1 MNDKIFMQEHEA
13 FMQTENNNESSM
25 DLDSTEEE
33 QLINHMTLEGAL
45 KALKLDNL
53 LPELD
58 DNLELIATGKKS
70 VDDHKEYFKTQVD
83 PKLRNVSRNYHPD
96 IVENKGGSKE
106 EILQA
111 TEMQKKIN
119 SVRMILSHFNKKFS
133 KCVGFEYSFFA
144 QIEINVLSDEKRL
157 EELSYGVLT
166 KLGKLARIK
175 HEKLVPNL
183 NGFLRSS
190 QASMKCFSEN
200 NLGGF
205 LQEKDNALSYFSKY
219 LSSHKE
225 SVNELKL
232 LKASFKQDD
241 QLSSICS
248 MIDKMLK
255 KSMMQFEI
263 LNQLSKLFNGNGLEL
278 ISTKFKFF
286 RDLDCKQD
294 YQQADK
300 YFTLPFIAYINI
312 LFLCNE
318 VYLKEQSEEQK
329 NGKSQTLVS
338 YIPFQTVANFF
349 KKGSAMYK
357 IAPIDEEIAKKV
369 DVLQANDLY
378 KISRYLVAYYCDDN
392 KKGRKLAAE
401 LLGVDEISKEMAGA
415 LLIKVI
421 GVYANHLA
429 EEFKPGKTYE
439 ERVIELLMEQQEI
452 IKNGF
457 GRLIEIERGFNDELR
472 GVLEKMKEANATLIP
487 RTEEAIRKS
496 KELSKKNEDSIRKSD
511 EMISRMDAILG
522 IPGVQAAVQIWQ
534 EAGDMYRSNL
544 SETKSSEE
552 ESCTENVSMSGSDIE
567 VIDPIIPSTA
577 MDELRLSTCNQIG
590 KSF

>member
-1 MNDKIFMQEHEA
+1 MNDKIFMQEYEA
-13 FMQTENNNESSM
+13 FMQTESDNESST
-25 DLDSTEEE
+25 DLDSAEEE
-33 QLINHMTLEGAL
+33 QLINHMTLEGVL

-58 DNLELIATGKKS
+58 DDLKLIATGKQS
-70 VDDHKEYFKTQVD
+70 VNDHKEYFKTQVN
-83 PKLRNVSRNYHPD
+83 PKLRNVSRDYHPD

-119 SVRMILSHFNKKFS
+119 AVRMILSHFNEKFS

-166 KLGKLARIK
+166 KLGNLARIK

-190 QASMKCFSEN
+190 QASIKGFSEN

-205 LQEKDNALSYFSKY
+205 LQKKDNALSYFSKY

-232 LKASFKQDD
+232 LKESFKKDN
-241 QLSSICS
+241 QLHSIS
-248 MIDKMLK
+248 TMIDKMLK
-255 KSMMQFEI
+255 KSIMQFEI
-263 LNQLSKLFNGNGLEL
+263 LNQLNKLFNGNGLEL

-294 YQQADK
+294 YKKADK

-318 VYLKEQSEEQK
+318 VYLKEQAEEQK

-349 KKGSAMYK
+349 KKGSAIYK

-369 DVLQANDLY
+369 EVLEANDLY
-378 KISRYLVAYYCDDN
+378 KISRYLAAHYCHDSE
-392 KKGRKLAAE
+392 KGGKLAAE

-421 GVYANHLA
+421 GVYVNHLA
-429 EEFKPGKTYE
+429 EEFKPEKSFYEQVEEVQREFYEDLGKIVDRYC
-439 ERVIELLMEQQEI
+439 EI
-452 IKNGF
+452 QRKFDN
-457 GRLIEIERGFNDELR
+457 E
-472 GVLEKMKEANATLIP
+472 VLSLMKERNAILIP
-487 RTEEAIRKS
+487 QMEEAIKAN
-496 KELSKKNEDSIRKSD
+496 KEAIRES
-511 EMISRMDAILG
+511 
-522 IPGVQAAVQIWQ
+522 Q
-534 EAGDMYRSNL
+534 EARRESQEATRANQ
-544 SETKSSEE
+544 EAIKKSQEATRTMKEMHAKLDAMLGSAGKPQKAEGVHKP
-552 ESCTENVSMSGSDIE
+552 SCSKVTRPDNNSTL
-567 VIDPIIPSTA
+567 PSTS
-577 MDELRLSTCNQIG
+577 MNGLTLSRSASNRR
-590 KSF
+590 